1 MKLEKQKLIAEII
14 QLAMAINYQTD
25 YCVFVDFSGHVNWLD
40 IKIAESKENYNK
52 QVCTSHIV
60 LKRDNAIE
68 RLTAAKSK
76 LIEILETQD
85 IETSDMD
92 YEIKEIRHYIF

>member
-1 MKLEKQKLIAEII
+1 MKLEKQKLIAELI

-25 YCVFVDFSGHVNWLD
+25 YCVFVDFAGHVDWLN
-40 IKIAESKENYNK
+40 IKIAESKENYNEH
-52 QVCTSHIV
+52 VCTSRIV

-68 RLTAAKSK
+68 RLTAAKST

-85 IETSDMD
+85 IETSVMD
-92 YEIKEIRHYIF
+92 YEIEEIRHYIF